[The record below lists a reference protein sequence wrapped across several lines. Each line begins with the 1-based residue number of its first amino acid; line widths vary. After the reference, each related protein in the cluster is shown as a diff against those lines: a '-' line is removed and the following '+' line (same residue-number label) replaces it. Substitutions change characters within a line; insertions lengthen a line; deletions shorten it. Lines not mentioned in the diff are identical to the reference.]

1 MTRKSKII
9 AAMTFLGIAGAGA
22 GVAFVVPAIA
32 GEAQAGDA
40 ALSEQEAQRFANRAA
55 PGEVIDSEL
64 ESEDG
69 VMVYEFEIQ
78 QGDVVREIEVDAHT
92 GAILE
97 NAIDNGDADEGEDAE
112 DADGEAAEI
121 NQN

>member
-1 MTRKSKII
+1 
-9 AAMTFLGIAGAGA
+9 
-22 GVAFVVPAIA
+22 
-32 GEAQAGDA
+32 
-40 ALSEQEAQRFANRAA
+40 
-55 PGEVIDSEL
+55 
-64 ESEDG
+64 
-69 VMVYEFEIQ
+69 MVYEFEIQ

>member
-9 AAMTFLGIAGAGA
+9 AATALIGIAGVGA
-22 GVAFVVPAIA
+22 SVVFVVPAIA

-40 ALSEQEAQRFANRAA
+40 ALSEQEAQRFAMWAA

-64 ESEDG
+64 EYEDG
-69 VMVYEFEIQ
+69 VLVYEFEMQ
-78 QGDVVREIEVDAHT
+78 QGDVVREVEVDANT

-97 NAIDNGDADEGEDAE
+97 KAIANGDADEGEDAE
-112 DADGEAAEI
+112 DADGEQAET
-121 NQN
+121 NKN

>member
-40 ALSEQEAQRFANRAA
+40 ALSEQEAQRFAVRAA

>member
-40 ALSEQEAQRFANRAA
+40 ALSEQEAQRFAVRAA

-78 QGDVVREIEVDAHT
+78 QGDVVR
-92 GAILE
+92 
-97 NAIDNGDADEGEDAE
+97 
-112 DADGEAAEI
+112 
-121 NQN
+121 

>member
-1 MTRKSKII
+1 
-9 AAMTFLGIAGAGA
+9 MTFLGIAGAGA

-40 ALSEQEAQRFANRAA
+40 ALSEQEAQRFAVRAA

>member
-40 ALSEQEAQRFANRAA
+40 ALSEQEAQRFAVRAA

-69 VMVYEFEIQ
+69 VIVYEFEIQ